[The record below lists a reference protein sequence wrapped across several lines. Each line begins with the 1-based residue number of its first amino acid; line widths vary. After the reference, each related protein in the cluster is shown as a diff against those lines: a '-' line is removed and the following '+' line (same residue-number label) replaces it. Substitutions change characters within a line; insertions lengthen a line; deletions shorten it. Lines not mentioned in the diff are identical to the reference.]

1 MFSRCLACLVLL
13 AAPVTTACGP
23 RGGGERA
30 PEEGPPR
37 VVASIFPVA
46 DLARKVGG
54 EAVDVEIL
62 LPPRASPATFEVTPR
77 EIRTVSGARL
87 YLAVGGGLDAWATA
101 LVEGSSDLRV
111 VVLTDGMELI
121 GEGHGEG
128 TGNPHVWLDPVRVR
142 DELLPRLF
150 DALVAV
156 VPDSARAMGVRS
168 TALADTLT
176 ALDREIGAALGGT
189 PTRAFVATHPAW
201 SYFADRYGLREVGT
215 LHRHPGQEP
224 SARYLAELVD
234 EARAA
239 GIRAVFSEPQLAG
252 TAARALAAE
261 LGVPVVALDPLGG
274 PGVEGRDG
282 YPELLR
288 WNTRQFARGLGG
300 SAGASDLSDPR

>member
-1 MFSRCLACLVLL
+1 MFSRCLACLVLP
-13 AAPVTTACGP
+13 AALFTAACGP
-23 RGGGERA
+23 RQAERA
-30 PEEGPPR
+30 PGEGPPR

-46 DLARKVGG
+46 DLARRVGG
-54 EAVDVEIL
+54 GAVEVEVL

-77 EIRTVSGARL
+77 EIRTAAGAKL
-87 YLAVGGGLDAWATA
+87 HLAVGGGLDAWATA
-101 LVEGSSDLRV
+101 LVEGISGLRV
-111 VVLTDGMELI
+111 VVLTEGMELA
-121 GEGHGEG
+121 GGGHGEG

-156 VPDSARAMGVRS
+156 APDSARAMGVRS
-168 TALADTLT
+168 AALADTLT
-176 ALDREIGAALGGT
+176 ALDREIRAALGGT

-234 EARAA
+234 EARKA
-239 GIRAVFSEPQLAG
+239 GVRAVFSEPQLAG

-261 LGVPVVALDPLGG
+261 LGVPVVVLDPLGG

-282 YPELLR
+282 YLELLR
-288 WNTRQFARGLGG
+288 WNTLQLVRGLGG
-300 SAGASDLSDPR
+300 SAEATDMRDER